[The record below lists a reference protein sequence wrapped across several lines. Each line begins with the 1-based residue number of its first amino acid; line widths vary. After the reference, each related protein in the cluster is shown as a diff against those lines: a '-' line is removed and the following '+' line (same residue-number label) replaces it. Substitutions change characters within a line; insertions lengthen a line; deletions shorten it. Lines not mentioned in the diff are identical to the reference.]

1 MPIGFLSIDMLF
13 EEGQLHKFEL
23 QIFPKYPFTPPK
35 LYYMLSGG
43 MVNKEASWNNK
54 MTK

>member
-1 MPIGFLSIDMLF
+1 MPIGFLTIDMLL
-13 EEGQLHKFEL
+13 EGGQLHKFEL
-23 QIFPKYPFTPPK
+23 QIFPKYPFSPPK
-35 LYYMLSGG
+35 LYYMLSG